1 MINKSEAREISK
13 LEQWRSAGYADV
25 GMLARSLSALIR
37 AARTAR
43 SADAIRAIAQDWG
56 VTGHPEFIA

>member
-1 MINKSEAREISK
+1 MINKSEARELSK
-13 LEQWRSAGYADV
+13 LTQYRALGADS

-43 SADAIRAIAQDWG
+43 SAAYIRAVAQDWG
-56 VTGHPEFIA
+56 VTNHPEFIC

>member
-13 LEQWRSAGYADV
+13 LTQYRALGADS

-37 AARTAR
+37 ATRTAR
-43 SADAIRAIAQDWG
+43 SADAIRSIAQDWG
-56 VTGHPEFIA
+56 VTNHPEFIC